1 MNTENGEKR
10 EKTVKEKST
19 VMPSVP
25 RAFCLMA
32 IAIRFFSALVSL
44 RAASIFR
51 LTSLCSLSA
60 SRRFSASV
68 PMPSSLD
75 TCSSLCKL
83 VIESVP
89 ISTWAGEKR
98 TSSQKKKKI
107 PSLPAGS
114 NISMNVITHNYPEKS
129 VFHCWALDRPS
140 GATETF
146 STCVG
151 GCWVAK
157 PRSNRRMKGR
167 AGLERNFFQTSASR
181 LTRVFRKRREGIN
194 TDICFMVSTALTDKL
209 WS

>member
-1 MNTENGEKR
+1 MKSTNNPGWGVWGVYLELVTLSTDTAGQAWLLYQLLHLLQQWGLGHHLTLLIGLKGKCINHKL
-10 EKTVKEKST
+10 KQKSTVHWAVLMMQSHRGSDSNEQHFNKVKKKKGRCT

-51 LTSLCSLSA
+51 LTSLCSLRA

-89 ISTWAGEKR
+89 ISTWTEDKKA
-98 TSSQKKKKI
+98 SS
-107 PSLPAGS
+107 
-114 NISMNVITHNYPEKS
+114 NVN
-129 VFHCWALDRPS
+129 
-140 GATETF
+140 
-146 STCVG
+146 
-151 GCWVAK
+151 
-157 PRSNRRMKGR
+157 
-167 AGLERNFFQTSASR
+167 
-181 LTRVFRKRREGIN
+181 
-194 TDICFMVSTALTDKL
+194 
-209 WS
+209 

>member
-1 MNTENGEKR
+1 MKQSDSGRDTNYYHFNKVKKKKIEEKKR
-10 EKTVKEKST
+10 EKLNERGKVCT

-32 IAIRFFSALVSL
+32 IAIRFFSDLVSL

-89 ISTWAGEKR
+89 IST
-98 TSSQKKKKI
+98 
-107 PSLPAGS
+107 
-114 NISMNVITHNYPEKS
+114 
-129 VFHCWALDRPS
+129 
-140 GATETF
+140 
-146 STCVG
+146 
-151 GCWVAK
+151 
-157 PRSNRRMKGR
+157 
-167 AGLERNFFQTSASR
+167 
-181 LTRVFRKRREGIN
+181 
-194 TDICFMVSTALTDKL
+194 
-209 WS
+209 